1 MNLRSFWIRK
11 DRDNYFLGGVIIAC
25 SIGAFVSAY
34 WHFTDRISVRQN
46 IKIKSQLK
54 REDETK
60 KLRET
65 QYTPSKLKVGG
76 KQYYKMDEETIPS
89 VPKPGEDDEN

>member
-11 DRDNYFLGGVIIAC
+11 DRNNYFLGGVIIAC
-25 SIGAFVSAY
+25 TVGAFVSAY

-46 IKIKSQLK
+46 IKIRSKLK
-54 REDETK
+54 KEDEAK
-60 KLRET
+60 KLREV

-76 KQYYKMDEETIPS
+76 KQYYKMDDETIPS
-89 VPKPGEDDEN
+89 VPKLDEDDEN